1 MGSAASRFRIRRARG
16 RPYGQ
21 QRARCSRHSRCGR
34 VVDHCRQLPV
44 PQAARRGYAQRA
56 ACRSPSSSRRRGR
69 YSGKRFRCI
78 HDVRGRAAGPRRAR
92 HRARCCGPIRRAG
105 VAGAPVAADWSRR
118 SRNRGPRACH
128 PRKCRRGGRRMIN
141 IGVIGHRGYPALA
154 SIMDVLESEARLL
167 GATLYFEPGLLDA
180 PDDRLL
186 KSPSQIH
193 LALSLGGDGTLL
205 RTARFLDGAAVP
217 ILGVNLGRLGFLT
230 SCAAPDLKSA
240 LEAAVAG
247 DYDVDERM
255 ALRGEAKHSDGTP
268 MEEWQALNDV
278 VMHKGGFARMLSVRV
293 IVDGEPLGDYN
304 SDGIVVA
311 SPTGSTA
318 YSLSAGGPLVTPS
331 LDSIILTPISAHA
344 LAIRPIVLPPH
355 VTVTLESL
363 DGPEEVLI
371 TVDGQAGTRLAS
383 GDTLTVRRAPRAV
396 RIVRFP

>member
-1 MGSAASRFRIRRARG
+1 
-16 RPYGQ
+16 
-21 QRARCSRHSRCGR
+21 
-34 VVDHCRQLPV
+34 
-44 PQAARRGYAQRA
+44 
-56 ACRSPSSSRRRGR
+56 
-69 YSGKRFRCI
+69 
-78 HDVRGRAAGPRRAR
+78 
-92 HRARCCGPIRRAG
+92 
-105 VAGAPVAADWSRR
+105 
-118 SRNRGPRACH
+118 
-128 PRKCRRGGRRMIN
+128 MIN
-141 IGVIGHRGYPALA
+141 IGVIGHKGYPALA
-154 SIMDVLESEARLL
+154 SIMDVLETEARLL
-167 GATLYFEPGLLDA
+167 GATLYFESGLLDV
-180 PDDRLL
+180 PDDRILT
-186 KSPSQIH
+186 SPSQIH
-193 LALSLGGDGTLL
+193 VALPLGGDGTLL

-230 SCAAPDLKSA
+230 SCSAPELKSA
-240 LEAAVAG
+240 LEAVVAG

-268 MEEWQALNDV
+268 TDEWQALNDV

-293 IVDGEPLGDYN
+293 IVDGETLGDYN

-396 RIVRFP
+396 RIVRFPGNSFFDRLRVKLGWGGLPTRDQPKQC

>member
-1 MGSAASRFRIRRARG
+1 
-16 RPYGQ
+16 
-21 QRARCSRHSRCGR
+21 
-34 VVDHCRQLPV
+34 
-44 PQAARRGYAQRA
+44 
-56 ACRSPSSSRRRGR
+56 
-69 YSGKRFRCI
+69 
-78 HDVRGRAAGPRRAR
+78 
-92 HRARCCGPIRRAG
+92 
-105 VAGAPVAADWSRR
+105 
-118 SRNRGPRACH
+118 
-128 PRKCRRGGRRMIN
+128 MID
-141 IGVIGHRGYPALA
+141 IGVIGHQGYPALA
-154 SIMDVLESEARLL
+154 SIMDVLETEARLL
-167 GATLYFEPGLLDA
+167 GATLYFESGLLDV
-180 PDDRLL
+180 PDDRILT
-186 KSPSQIH
+186 SPSQIH
-193 LALSLGGDGTLL
+193 VALSLGGDGTLL

-230 SCAAPDLKSA
+230 SCSAPELKSA
-240 LEAAVAG
+240 LEAVVAG

-268 MEEWQALNDV
+268 TDEWQALNDV

-293 IVDGEPLGDYN
+293 IVDGETLGDYN

-396 RIVRFP
+396 RIVRFPGNSFFDRLRVKLGWGGLPTRDQPKQC

>member
-1 MGSAASRFRIRRARG
+1 
-16 RPYGQ
+16 
-21 QRARCSRHSRCGR
+21 
-34 VVDHCRQLPV
+34 
-44 PQAARRGYAQRA
+44 
-56 ACRSPSSSRRRGR
+56 
-69 YSGKRFRCI
+69 
-78 HDVRGRAAGPRRAR
+78 
-92 HRARCCGPIRRAG
+92 
-105 VAGAPVAADWSRR
+105 
-118 SRNRGPRACH
+118 
-128 PRKCRRGGRRMIN
+128 MIN

-167 GATLYFEPGLLDA
+167 GATLYFESGLLDV
-180 PDDRLL
+180 PDDRIL

-193 LALSLGGDGTLL
+193 VALSLGGDGTLL

-230 SCAAPDLKSA
+230 SCSAQELKPA
-240 LEAAVAG
+240 LEAVLAG

-255 ALRGEAKHSDGTP
+255 ALRGEAMHSDGTP
-268 MEEWQALNDV
+268 TEEWQALNDI

-293 IVDGEPLGDYN
+293 AVDGETLGDYN

-344 LAIRPIVLPPH
+344 LAIRPIVLPPN
-355 VTVTLESL
+355 VTVTLQSL
-363 DGPEEVLI
+363 DGPDEVLI

-383 GDTLTVRRAPRAV
+383 GDTLTVHRAPRPV
-396 RIVRFP
+396 RIVRFPGNSFFDRLRVKLGWGGLPTRDQPKQC

>member
-1 MGSAASRFRIRRARG
+1 
-16 RPYGQ
+16 
-21 QRARCSRHSRCGR
+21 
-34 VVDHCRQLPV
+34 
-44 PQAARRGYAQRA
+44 
-56 ACRSPSSSRRRGR
+56 
-69 YSGKRFRCI
+69 
-78 HDVRGRAAGPRRAR
+78 
-92 HRARCCGPIRRAG
+92 
-105 VAGAPVAADWSRR
+105 
-118 SRNRGPRACH
+118 
-128 PRKCRRGGRRMIN
+128 
-141 IGVIGHRGYPALA
+141 
-154 SIMDVLESEARLL
+154 
-167 GATLYFEPGLLDA
+167 LYFEPGLLDV

-186 KSPSQIH
+186 KSPSQIQ

-230 SCAAPDLKSA
+230 SCSAPELKSA
-240 LEAAVAG
+240 LEAVVAG

-255 ALRGEAKHSDGTP
+255 ALRGEAVHGDGTP
-268 MEEWQALNDV
+268 TDHWQALNDI

-293 IVDGEPLGDYN
+293 IVDGERLGDYN
-304 SDGIVVA
+304 SDGVVIA

-344 LAIRPIVLPPH
+344 LAIRPIVLPPT

-363 DGPEEVLI
+363 DGPDEVLI

-396 RIVRFP
+396 RIVRFPGNSFFDRLRVKLGWGGLPTRDQPKQC

>member
-1 MGSAASRFRIRRARG
+1 
-16 RPYGQ
+16 
-21 QRARCSRHSRCGR
+21 
-34 VVDHCRQLPV
+34 
-44 PQAARRGYAQRA
+44 
-56 ACRSPSSSRRRGR
+56 
-69 YSGKRFRCI
+69 
-78 HDVRGRAAGPRRAR
+78 
-92 HRARCCGPIRRAG
+92 
-105 VAGAPVAADWSRR
+105 
-118 SRNRGPRACH
+118 
-128 PRKCRRGGRRMIN
+128 MID
-141 IGVIGHRGYPALA
+141 IGVIGHQGYPALA

-167 GATLYFEPGLLDA
+167 GATLYFEPGLLDV

-186 KSPSQIH
+186 KSPSQIQ

-230 SCAAPDLKSA
+230 SCSAPELKSA
-240 LEAAVAG
+240 LEAVVAG

-255 ALRGEAKHSDGTP
+255 ALRGEAVHGDGTP
-268 MEEWQALNDV
+268 TDHWQALNDI

-293 IVDGEPLGDYN
+293 IVDGERLGDYN
-304 SDGIVVA
+304 SDGVVIA

-344 LAIRPIVLPPH
+344 LAIRPIVLPPT

-363 DGPEEVLI
+363 DGPDEVLI

-383 GDTLTVRRAPRAV
+383 GETLTVRRAPRAV
-396 RIVRFP
+396 RIVRFPGNSFFDRLRVKLGWGGLPTRDQPKQC